1 MYSNS
6 TALDGSEEIPDGWE
20 CTAAVQRETAKAVFG
35 VSLDRD
41 LEVDVEILESIQGG
55 KKRDS
60 HEDKESKEN
69 C

>member
-41 LEVDVEILESIQGG
+41 LDVECGNTG
-55 KKRDS
+55 KYTRGQ
-60 HEDKESKEN
+60 KER
-69 C
+69 

>member
-35 VSLDRD
+35 VS
-41 LEVDVEILESIQGG
+41 EIWKWNVEILESIQGG